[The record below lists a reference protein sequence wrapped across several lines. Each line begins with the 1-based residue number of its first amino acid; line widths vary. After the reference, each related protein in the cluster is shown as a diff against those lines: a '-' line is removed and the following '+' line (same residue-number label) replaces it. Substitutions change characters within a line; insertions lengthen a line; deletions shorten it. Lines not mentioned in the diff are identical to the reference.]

1 MVSPSGDF
9 TVFPSVD
16 ARNKNSRN
24 YGIVMLHLAKTS
36 GEAFP
41 PVRTGAGDVQKWA
54 VGWMPEED
62 IVVLYSSDIG
72 TLAYKVE
79 DAGLVRI
86 AELSDEIHSRANELY
101 ATKYN
106 RAAPSLN

>member
-1 MVSPSGDF
+1 M
-9 TVFPSVD
+9 
-16 ARNKNSRN
+16 RNKQSRN
-24 YGIVMLHLAKTS
+24 YGIVMLHLAKKS
-36 GEAFP
+36 GEELL

-72 TLAYKVE
+72 TLAYTV
-79 DAGLVRI
+79 DDTGLVRI
-86 AELSDEIHSRANELY
+86 AELSDDVHGRAAELY
-101 ATKYN
+101 ASKYN